1 MFLLNLFDDLKLDV
15 QDAIIEHNIKKNINN
30 YNKTVFKNNIAK
42 VASMDLSGKIGE
54 TCRVAKEIA
63 TSSDPDDTLEE
74 YSSYL
79 YLLLTDDEMHD
90 FVQKLINTAITDR
103 NSCISL
109 LNILFDEEISE
120 QICESFFYNE
130 ELINAFGFTIPE
142 DVFITP
148 INFCDYT
155 LNYKDN
161 TTDDQPE
168 MEQRFTDGESPT
180 EGSSSE
186 PEVGTISETSTEE
199 INPKP
204 ATTCEVIDNTAV
216 EGPVKDVEAKVV
228 ETEQPEHE
236 FAKEDAK
243 DNETEQP
250 KLTEPEFVKEDT
262 SGVESK
268 KDMSSK
274 TTHVE
279 TYGMI
284 MDDINNINK
293 DAADMAAKV
302 LDKVTEGITAAPET
316 PKTTKRPTTS
326 RKKR

>member
-1 MFLLNLFDDLKLDV
+1 MFLLNLFDDLKLDI
-15 QDAIIEHNIKKNINN
+15 QDAIIEHNIKKNIND
-30 YNKTVFKNNIAK
+30 YNETVLKHNIAK
-42 VASMDLSGKIGE
+42 VANMDLSGKIGE
-54 TCRVAKEIA
+54 ACRVANEIY

-79 YLLLTDDEMHD
+79 YLLLTDNEMHD
-90 FVQKLINTAITDR
+90 FVQKIINTAITDR

-130 ELINAFGFTIPE
+130 VLITAFGFTIPE

-148 INFCDYT
+148 NFCDYT

-168 MEQRFTDGESPT
+168 MEQRFTED
-180 EGSSSE
+180 SSSE
-186 PEVGTISETSTEE
+186 PEVGTISETSIEE

-204 ATTCEVIDNTAV
+204 VTTCEVIDNTAV

-228 ETEQPEHE
+228 ETEQSEHE
-236 FAKEDAK
+236 FVKDDA
-243 DNETEQP
+243 
-250 KLTEPEFVKEDT
+250 

-274 TTHVE
+274 TTHVG

-284 MDDINNINK
+284 MDDINK

-316 PKTTKRPTTS
+316 PKTTKRQTTS

>member
-1 MFLLNLFDDLKLDV
+1 MFLLNLFDDLKLDI
-15 QDAIIEHNIKKNINN
+15 QDAVIEHNIKKNIND
-30 YNKTVFKNNIAK
+30 YNKTVLKNNIAK
-42 VASMDLSGKIGE
+42 VANMDLSGKIGE
-54 TCRVAKEIA
+54 ACRVANEIY

-90 FVQKLINTAITDR
+90 FVQKLVNAALVDQD
-103 NSCISL
+103 SCMSL
-109 LNILFDEEISE
+109 LNIFFCEELSE
-120 QICESFFYNE
+120 QVFAQFYNE
-130 ELINAFGFTIPE
+130 NFLIAFNFTIPIE
-142 DVFITP
+142 SLVDP
-148 INFCDYT
+148 DYNS
-155 LNYKDN
+155 NYEN
-161 TTDDQPE
+161 TIDQVE
-168 MEQRFTDGESPT
+168 MEQRFTDDESPT

-186 PEVGTISETSTEE
+186 PEVGRISETSTKE
-199 INPKP
+199 INQKP
-204 ATTCEVIDNTAV
+204 ATTCEAIDNTAV
-216 EGPVKDVEAKVV
+216 EEPVKDVEAKVV

-236 FAKEDAK
+236 FVKDDTK

-250 KLTEPEFVKEDT
+250 KLTEPEFVKDDA
-262 SGVESK
+262 SGVEFK

-284 MDDINNINK
+284 MDEINNINK

-302 LDKVTEGITAAPET
+302 LDKVTEGIATTPET

>member
-1 MFLLNLFDDLKLDV
+1 MFLLNLFDDLKLDI
-15 QDAIIEHNIKKNINN
+15 QDIIIEHNIKKNIND
-30 YNKTVFKNNIAK
+30 YNETVLKHNITK
-42 VASMDLSGKIGE
+42 VANMDLSGKIGE
-54 TCRVAKEIA
+54 ACRVANEIY

-79 YLLLTDDEMHD
+79 YLLLTDNEMHD
-90 FVQKLINTAITDR
+90 FVQKIINTAITDR

-130 ELINAFGFTIPE
+130 VLITAFGFTIPE

-148 INFCDYT
+148 NFCDYT

-168 MEQRFTDGESPT
+168 MEQRFTDDESSV
-180 EGSSSE
+180 GDSSSE
-186 PEVGTISETSTEE
+186 PEVGTISETSIKE

-204 ATTCEVIDNTAV
+204 VTTCEVIDNTAV

-228 ETEQPEHE
+228 ETEQSEHE
-236 FAKEDAK
+236 FVKDDVK

-250 KLTEPEFVKEDT
+250 KLTEPEFVKDDA

-274 TTHVE
+274 TTHVG

-284 MDDINNINK
+284 MDDINK

-316 PKTTKRPTTS
+316 PKTTKRQTTS